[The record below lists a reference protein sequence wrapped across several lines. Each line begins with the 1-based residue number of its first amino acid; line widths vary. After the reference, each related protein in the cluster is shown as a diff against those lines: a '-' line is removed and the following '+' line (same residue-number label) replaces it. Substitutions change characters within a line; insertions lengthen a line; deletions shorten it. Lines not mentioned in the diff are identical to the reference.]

1 MMAPRA
7 RTTWQL
13 LLAMIRNQ
21 RTLYAINTVFWVS
34 VHATQ
39 IVPGLIAKAFFD
51 NLEKRPL
58 ELSIMGF
65 VALVIGL
72 GLGRIG
78 LILGGIIFDI
88 PFRFRTSALLRRNLF
103 ARILERPGARAI
115 NVPVG
120 EAISTLRDDA
130 GVVEDGADWTLDVSG
145 QLLFILSALF
155 VLFSI
160 NARITLLVF
169 VPLSLVMALT
179 YAWGNKLEKLRE
191 QSRDS
196 TAKVTGALAEMF
208 GAVQG
213 IQVANS
219 EARVINHFKKLGDQ
233 RRAAL
238 LRDNV
243 QSQMLGAIYGN
254 VVNFGTGF
262 ILLLAAT
269 SMRDG
274 TFTIGD
280 FAVFAAYLD
289 RVAGVTQFLGQFMT
303 TIRQTGVSFR
313 RMIALLQGASDR
325 KLTEN
330 HVIQLQG
337 ELPKLEQA
345 VKSSGDTFQ
354 TLEVRDLRYTF
365 IENGRGVQNINFKL
379 ERGSFT
385 VITGRIGSG
394 KTTLLRAMLGL
405 LESQGGTVLWNGVSV
420 DANELIPPRVA
431 YTAQVPV
438 LFSGTLRENILL
450 GLPDDPKKL
459 EQAVRN
465 AVLEEDLAGFEDGLE
480 TTIGSKGVK
489 LSGGQVSRAA
499 AARMFMREPELLV
512 FDDLSSAL
520 DVNTEAL
527 LWERVF
533 ETSSETTCLV
543 VSHRKPALKRATK
556 ILVLEDGCITASGT
570 LAELLETSA
579 EMRRLWSGEFEEITE
594 FELIDPKH

>member
-1 MMAPRA
+1 MMIAPRS
-7 RTTWQL
+7 TWQL
-13 LLAMIRNQ
+13 MVAMIRNQ
-21 RTLYAINTVFWVS
+21 GKLYAINTFFWVS

-39 IVPGLIAKAFFD
+39 ILPGLIAKAFFD
-51 NLEKRPL
+51 SLEKRNL
-58 ELSIMGF
+58 EFNTLGF
-65 VALVIGL
+65 VALVMGL
-72 GLGRIG
+72 GIGRIG
-78 LILGGIIFDI
+78 LIFGGVIYDL
-88 PFRFRTSALLRRNLF
+88 PYRFRTSALLRRNLF
-103 ARILERPGARAI
+103 SRILERPGARAL
-115 NVPVG
+115 NVPIG

-130 GVVEDGADWTLDVSG
+130 RMVEDGTDWTLDVSG
-145 QLLFILSALF
+145 QLLFIVSALF

-208 GAVQG
+208 GAVQS

-219 EARVINHFKKLGDQ
+219 EARVINHFKKLGDE

-243 QSQMLGAIYGN
+243 QSQLLGAIYGN

-262 ILLLAAT
+262 ILLLAA
-269 SMRDG
+269 SNMRDG
-274 TFTIGD
+274 SFTIGD
-280 FAVFAAYLD
+280 FAVFASYLD

-303 TIRQTGVSFR
+303 TVRQTGVSFR
-313 RMIALLQGASDR
+313 RMIKLLQGAPDA

-330 HVIQLQG
+330 HLIQLQG
-337 ELPKLEQA
+337 EIPNLEPQITT
-345 VKSSGDTFQ
+345 VQDKFQ
-354 TLEVRDLRYTF
+354 TLEVKNLNYAF
-365 IENGRGVQNINFKL
+365 EENGRGVQGINFTIH
-379 ERGSFT
+379 RGSFT

-405 LESQGGTVLWNGVSV
+405 LESQTGAVLWNGLPVG
-420 DANELIPPRVA
+420 ANELIPPRVA

-450 GLPDDPKKL
+450 GLPDDALKL
-459 EQAVRN
+459 QEAIKS
-465 AVLEEDLAGFEDGLE
+465 AVLEQDLAGFEDGLE
-480 TTIGSKGVK
+480 TAIGSKGVK
-489 LSGGQVSRAA
+489 LSGGQVSRTA
-499 AARMFMREPELLV
+499 AARMFMRDPELLV

-520 DVNTEAL
+520 DVNTEAQ
-527 LWERVF
+527 LWDRVF
-533 ETSSETTCLV
+533 EQSSETTCLV

-556 ILVLEDGCITASGT
+556 ILVLENGRITASGT
-570 LAELLETSA
+570 LSELLETSA
-579 EMRRLWSGEFEEITE
+579 EMRRLWSGELEEE
-594 FELIDPKH
+594 SQPA

>member
-1 MMAPRA
+1 MSLTRA
-7 RTTWQL
+7 RTTVQL
-13 LLAMIRNQ
+13 MLATIRNQ
-21 RTLYAINTVFWVS
+21 SKLYAINTVFWVS
-34 VHATQ
+34 LHGSQ

-51 NLEKRPL
+51 RLEKSVL
-58 ELSIMGF
+58 ELNVLGF
-65 VALVIGL
+65 IALVIGW
-72 GLGRIG
+72 GLGRVG
-78 LILGGIIFDI
+78 MILGGLIYDI

-103 ARILERPGARAI
+103 SRILERPGAKAL

-130 GVVEDGADWTLDVSG
+130 GVVEEGTDWTLDVSG
-145 QLLFILSALF
+145 QLLFVISALF

-160 NARITLLVF
+160 NTRITLFVF
-169 VPLSLVMALT
+169 VPLAFVMALT
-179 YAWGNKLEKLRE
+179 YTWGNKLEALRE
-191 QSRDS
+191 QSRES

-213 IQVANS
+213 IQVANA
-219 EARVINHFKKLGDQ
+219 EARVIGHFKKLGDE

-243 QSQMLGAIYGN
+243 QTQMLGAIYGN

-262 ILLLAAT
+262 ILLLAAG

-274 TFTIGD
+274 SFTVGD

-289 RVAGVTQFLGQFMT
+289 RVAGVTQFFGQFMT
-303 TIRQTGVSFR
+303 TVRQTGVSFR
-313 RMIALLQGASDR
+313 RMIGLLQGASDQ

-330 HVIQLQG
+330 HPIPLYG
-337 ELPKLEQA
+337 ELPNLEPKNKTLQ
-345 VKSSGDTFQ
+345 DRFQ
-354 TLEVRDLRYTF
+354 TLEVRDLNYAF
-365 IENGRGVQNINFKL
+365 DENGRGVQNINFSL
-379 ERGSFT
+379 SRGSFT

-405 LESQGGTVLWNGVSV
+405 LESQSGVVFWNDIPIG
-420 DANELIPPRVA
+420 ANELIPPRVA

-450 GLPDDPKKL
+450 GLPDDPQKL
-459 EQAVRN
+459 AAAIKN
-465 AVLEEDLAGFEDGLE
+465 AVLERDLAGFEDGLE
-480 TTIGSKGVK
+480 TKIGSKGVK

-499 AARMFMREPELLV
+499 AARMFMRQPELLV

-520 DVNTEAL
+520 DVNTEAT

-533 ETSSETTCLV
+533 EASSETTCLV

-570 LAELLETSA
+570 LVELLETSA
-579 EMRRLWSGEFEEITE
+579 EMRRLWSGELE
-594 FELIDPKH
+594 